1 MTYDEQDTRYYSKTI
16 DENPLLTRLE
26 ERDLTITRREGDC
39 EGSKVARD
47 RLINSNLRLVKS
59 IASDYTDR
67 GIPFEDLVEMGIIGL
82 IKAVDGF
89 KPEMGFKL
97 STYAD
102 DSIRKNIERT
112 LNYENP
118 GLIRIPPET
127 LKACRELDKKIREL
141 YPGENVVDEQ
151 EILMVLKRHFP
162 NKNANS
168 TMRAYEIYKG
178 KVTKLEFDIGG
189 QERTDFENLDKGL
202 VVKILEDAQ
211 MHGEINER
219 ELLIIEMRFGLN
231 GQADVGPMCYTDI
244 SKKIKIDRTR
254 IRQIMDRA
262 LLKLRENDLFCQ
274 IDCGLREPL

>member
-1 MTYDEQDTRYYSKTI
+1 MTYKQDTGYYDKTI
-16 DENPLLTRLE
+16 DENPLLTKLE
-26 ERDLTITRREGDC
+26 ERDLTITRMEGDC
-39 EGSKVARD
+39 EGSKAARD

-67 GIPFEDLVEMGIIGL
+67 GISFEDLVEMGIIGL
-82 IKAVDGF
+82 IKAIDGF
-89 KPEMGFKL
+89 KPGKGYKL

-102 DSIRKNIERT
+102 DSIRRNIERE

-118 GLIRIPPET
+118 CLIRVPLET
-127 LKACRELDKKIREL
+127 LKTCGKLDKKIREL
-141 YPGENVVDEQ
+141 YPGERVVDEQ

-178 KVTKLEFDIGG
+178 RVTKLEFDIDG
-189 QERTDFENLDKGL
+189 QERTDFENLDEGL

-211 MHGEINER
+211 RHGEIDEI
-219 ELLIIEMRFGLN
+219 ELQIIEMRFGLN
-231 GQADVGPMCYTDI
+231 GQTDVGPMCYTDI
-244 SKKIKIDRTR
+244 SRKTKIDRTR